1 MDNEIYHRL
10 ADIVGAKWVSDEP
23 EILKGYSR
31 ELTTYGR
38 FKKDRPPQ
46 LVVLPSSTD
55 EIRNIFSYADFRRIP
70 IVLYGTGLNIGSAT
84 IPKHGG
90 IIIDPRRMNR
100 ILEIDEEH
108 CTATVEP
115 GVTLARLSSEMQK
128 RGMFIAM
135 PGAPATASLISNY
148 SQGEFNKATGRLG
161 AQFKSIVAT
170 TNVLPDGTVIRTGSF
185 ADAFEGGKFWPHGP
199 GPDLWMLLR
208 STVGT
213 LGMVTEMTIKA
224 FLLDDEM
231 KPFWV
236 SFEDVEAG
244 VKAYSEIL
252 HREMCTG
259 SSFYIGNK
267 YHYFGDT
274 VECGERLCKIHP
286 NVQLIYSLQGT
297 KRRVE
302 YEEKTVREI
311 ASKYGGV
318 IVTDTLPFYQM
329 YVDSHL
335 TMAASLYS
343 EYTMRY
349 FGSPGAGIVFFPT
362 SSLDYLV
369 PAYETFVKVLLED
382 PYFRDP
388 EGGSSDLYTGLI
400 GYPSKLGG
408 HYFELEPCTG
418 GWVVDPE
425 FGHAVMR
432 TIPKLT
438 KAWADIG
445 VIRDLKTANIR
456 HYEIGAMSTYENLM
470 RRIKAVIDPNVIM
483 HPGQLT
489 PPLYR

>member
-1 MDNEIYHRL
+1 MENEIYSRL
-10 ADIVGAKWVSDEP
+10 SEIVGPKWVSDEP

-31 ELTTYGR
+31 EITTYGR

-46 LVVLPSSTD
+46 CVILPSSTD
-55 EIRNIFSYADFRRIP
+55 EIRNIFAYANFKKIP
-70 IVLYGTGLNIGSAT
+70 ITVYGTGLNIGSGT
-84 IPKHGG
+84 IPKLGG
-90 IIIDPRRMNR
+90 IILDSRRMDK

-115 GVTLARLSSEMQK
+115 GVSLARLSSEMQK

-135 PGAPATASLISNY
+135 PGAPATAAIISNY

-161 AQFKSIVAT
+161 AQHKQIVAT
-170 TNVLPDGTVIRTGSF
+170 TNVLADGTVIRTGSS
-185 ADAFEGGKFWPHGP
+185 ADAFEGGRFWPHGP
-199 GPDLWMLLR
+199 GPDLAMLLR
-208 STVGT
+208 STLGT
-213 LGMVTEMTIKA
+213 LGMVTEMTIKT

-236 SFEDVEAG
+236 SFEDINAG
-244 VKAYSEIL
+244 VNAFRDIL
-252 HREMCTG
+252 HRELCTG
-259 SSFYIGNK
+259 STFYVGNK

-286 NVQLIYSLQGT
+286 NVQLIFSLQGT

-311 ASKYGGV
+311 AIKYGGV

-349 FGSPGAGIVFFPT
+349 FGSPGAGIVLFPT

-369 PAYETFVKVLLED
+369 PVYETFTKVLLED

-400 GYPSKLGG
+400 GYPSKFGG
-408 HYFELEPCTG
+408 HYFELEPVTG
-418 GWVVDPE
+418 GWIIDPA
-425 FGHAVMR
+425 FGQAVMR
-432 TIPKLT
+432 AMPKFT

-445 VIRDLKTANIR
+445 VIRDMKGSNIR

-470 RRIKAVIDPNVIM
+470 RKIKDNIDPNGIL